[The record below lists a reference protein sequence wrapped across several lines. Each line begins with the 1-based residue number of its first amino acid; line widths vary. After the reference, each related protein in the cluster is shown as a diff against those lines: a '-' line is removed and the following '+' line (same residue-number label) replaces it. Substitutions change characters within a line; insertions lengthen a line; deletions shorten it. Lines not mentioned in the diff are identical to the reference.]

1 MNCKFFL
8 SRKWRRAIHTKQHSH
23 FVHAKSVGGGNADQ
37 EACQP
42 LILSG
47 TVLLPFPPRLDFP
60 RQRIL
65 PSTHSHTRKEP
76 PLPTVTRPNLSFH
89 PNKANRCAHALQAP
103 LMASWTSSPT
113 RRELTLFLFC
123 VTIFIVAFNASTSLR
138 LLSLNSSS
146 LIPFSSRHAPI
157 GSDGRKPE
165 GYRDRLENEIFG
177 EWDWEPG
184 HIAAVKEAESA
195 RVMHGKPYD
204 HPDAYIHG
212 EGRSGE
218 QAMWLQGVGEGR
230 YGQGE
235 GLGQTS
241 VNDEL
246 VHWSED
252 VPRAQ
257 LKQHVPGASSFC
269 SAGKAHAANR
279 DYPSPIG
286 FTILDNVI
294 LFNGGFFV
302 VADDVTS
309 MPPVEAIGSSMENH
323 RDAPRDID
331 WQVFPA
337 QTAPIK
343 FGSFGGRCAPSRL
356 LKMF

>member
-1 MNCKFFL
+1 
-8 SRKWRRAIHTKQHSH
+8 
-23 FVHAKSVGGGNADQ
+23 
-37 EACQP
+37 
-42 LILSG
+42 
-47 TVLLPFPPRLDFP
+47 
-60 RQRIL
+60 
-65 PSTHSHTRKEP
+65 
-76 PLPTVTRPNLSFH
+76 
-89 PNKANRCAHALQAP
+89 
-103 LMASWTSSPT
+103 MASWTSSPT

-138 LLSLNSSS
+138 LLSLNSS

-269 SAGKAHAANR
+269 SAGKVHAANR

-309 MPPVEAIGSSMENH
+309 MPLVEAIGSSMENH

-343 FGSFGGRCAPSRL
+343 FGSYGGRCAPSRL